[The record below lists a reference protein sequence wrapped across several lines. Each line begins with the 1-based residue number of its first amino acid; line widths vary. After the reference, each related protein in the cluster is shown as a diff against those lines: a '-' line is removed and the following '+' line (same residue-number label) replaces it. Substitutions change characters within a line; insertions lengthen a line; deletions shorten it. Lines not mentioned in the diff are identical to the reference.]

1 MTRAILRRRLRALSH
16 DERGFTIL
24 ETVIAI
30 TVMFASLVALAYT
43 ATIGFKSIAYSR
55 ERVTFDGVADRIM
68 EEIRGQAYTRIQT
81 GLLTSDL
88 TGDPNIINCGGTP
101 IVYRFE
107 SCSTGEKIVS
117 SGGVAATPWINPH
130 SGTVA
135 AASISNNVGY
145 TWSTYITNDDPTKQP
160 YRVTVIVQ
168 WASAAYPNKPNNVV
182 RVQSLFASPA
192 GCISSSTHPFAA
204 PCQPFFYGL
213 AQVPAGKITV
223 TGTVQGLSFSTGYLQ
238 TTGTES
244 NLQNEQVTEGRAT
257 FAESLASITD
267 GLGTRTEGGVVSGA
281 QAADSD
287 PNAPGATYGTTSEVA
302 GTGGTVSSTS
312 GSTSITFTAPP
323 GDTGSADVAV
333 AAGGAN
339 VCPPPTDLAETDA
352 LPCAG
357 GRMQQGGT
365 LSSILSLG
373 SLVPGLG
380 SATLASVAA
389 APSNPDKSFADRE
402 AVSGQDGRIEVTAT
416 RNVGVTGI
424 GAFPS
429 GITAPVGF
437 SYLLRMPAGY
447 SDTVTAQAGT
457 TTTAAPSTG
466 TPTGNISFWNGA
478 GYTSLG
484 PTAAGLNNLTSTAT
498 SAATIA
504 GRAVVVTISV
514 DPGSTAA
521 QAGTH
526 QTNPSGSLRP
536 DVDASVAAFSATV
549 HYVVTV
555 DGITTVDLEIALQFG
570 TVLTRGVYGTPPASG

>member
-1 MTRAILRRRLRALSH
+1 MRRRLRALSH

-30 TVMFASLVALAYT
+30 TVIFASLVALAYT
-43 ATIGFKSIAYSR
+43 ATIGFKSIAYAR

-68 EEIRGQAYTRIQT
+68 EEIRGQAYTKIQT

-101 IVYRFE
+101 VVYRFE
-107 SCSTGEKIVS
+107 TCATGEKIVS
-117 SGGVAATPWINPH
+117 SGGVTATPWIYPH
-130 SGTVA
+130 SGAVVGA
-135 AASISNNVGY
+135 AVSNNVGY
-145 TWSTYITNDDPTKQP
+145 TWSTYITNNDPATQP

-168 WASAAYPNKPNNVV
+168 WASAAYPNKTNNVV

-192 GCISSSTHPFAA
+192 GCVSSSTHPFAA

-213 AQVPAGKITV
+213 AQVPAGRVAV
-223 TGTVQGLSFSTGYLQ
+223 TGTVQGLTFSTGYLQ

-244 NLQNEQVTEGRAT
+244 NLQNEQVTQGRAT

-287 PNAPGATYGTTSEVA
+287 PNAPGATYGSTSEVA

-323 GDTGSADVAV
+323 GDTGIADVAV

-365 LSSILSLG
+365 LSSVLSLG
-373 SLVPGLG
+373 SIVPGLG

-389 APSNPDKSFADRE
+389 APSSPDKSFADRE

-416 RNVGVTGI
+416 RNFGVMGI

-429 GITAPVGF
+429 GITAPAGF
-437 SYLLRMPAGY
+437 TYLLRMPAGY
-447 SDTVTAQAGT
+447 QDTVTAQAGT

-466 TPTGNISFWNGA
+466 TPTGNVSYWNGA

-484 PTAAGLNNLTSTAT
+484 PTAAGLNNLTSVAT
-498 SAATIA
+498 SVATVS

-536 DVDASVAAFSATV
+536 DVDASVSAFSATV

-555 DGITTVDLEIALQFG
+555 DGIPTVDLEIALQLG

>member
-1 MTRAILRRRLRALSH
+1 MTRAMLRRRLRALSR
-16 DERGFTIL
+16 DERGFTLL

-43 ATIGFKSIAYSR
+43 ATIGFKSIAYAR

-68 EEIRGQAYTRIQT
+68 EEIRGQAYTKIQT
-81 GLLTSDL
+81 GLLTSDV
-88 TGDPNIINCGGTP
+88 TGDSNIINCGGTP

-107 SCSTGEKIVS
+107 SCSTGEQIVT
-117 SGGVAATPWINPH
+117 SGGVTATPWIYPH

-135 AASISNNVGY
+135 AAAISNNVAY
-145 TWSTYITNDDPTKQP
+145 TWSTYITNNDATTQP

-168 WASAAYPNKPNNVV
+168 WASAAYPNKTNNLV

-192 GCISSSTHPFAA
+192 GCVSSSTHPFAA

-223 TGTVQGLSFSTGYLQ
+223 TGTVQGLTFNAGYLQ

-244 NLQNEQVTEGRAT
+244 NLQNEQVTQGRAT

-267 GLGTRTEGGVVSGA
+267 ALGTRTEGGIVSGA

-302 GTGGTVSSTS
+302 GTGGTVSSSS

-323 GDTGSADVAV
+323 GDTGRADVAV
-333 AAGGAN
+333 AAGGAS
-339 VCPPPTDLAETDA
+339 VCPPPTDLAETDG
-352 LPCAG
+352 LPCVG

-365 LSSILSLG
+365 LSSILALG
-373 SLVPGLG
+373 SIVPGLG

-389 APSNPDKSFADRE
+389 AASSPAKSFADRE
-402 AVSGQDGRIEVTAT
+402 AVSGQDGRIEVSAT
-416 RNVGVTGI
+416 RNFGVIGL

-429 GITAPVGF
+429 GITAPAGF
-437 SYLLRMPAGY
+437 TYLLRMPTGY
-447 SDTVTAQAGT
+447 QDTVTSQAGT

-466 TPTGNISFWNGA
+466 TPTGNVSVWNGA
-478 GYTSLG
+478 GYTSFG
-484 PTAAGLNNLTSTAT
+484 PTASGLNNLTSTAT

-514 DPGSTAA
+514 DAGSTAA

-526 QTNPSGSLRP
+526 QTNPSGSLRT
-536 DVDASVAAFSATV
+536 DADSSVAAFSATV

-555 DGITTVDLEIALQFG
+555 DGVTAVDLEIALQLG
-570 TVLTRGVYGTPPASG
+570 TILTRGVYGTPPASG

>member
-1 MTRAILRRRLRALSH
+1 MLRRRLRALSH

-43 ATIGFKSIAYSR
+43 ATIGFKSIAYAR

-68 EEIRGQAYTRIQT
+68 EEIRGQAYTKIQT
-81 GLLTSDL
+81 GLLTSDV
-88 TGDPNIINCGGTP
+88 TGDSNIINCGGTP

-107 SCSTGEKIVS
+107 SCSTGEKIVT
-117 SGGVAATPWINPH
+117 SGGVTATPWIYPH

-135 AASISNNVGY
+135 AAAISNNVAY
-145 TWSTYITNDDPTKQP
+145 TWSTYITNDDATTQP

-168 WASAAYPNKPNNVV
+168 WASAAYPNKTNNLV

-192 GCISSSTHPFAA
+192 GCVSSSTHPFAA

-223 TGTVQGLSFSTGYLQ
+223 TGTVQGLTFNTGYLQ

-244 NLQNEQVTEGRAT
+244 NLQNEQVTQGRAT

-267 GLGTRTEGGVVSGA
+267 ALGTRTEGGIVSGA

-287 PNAPGATYGTTSEVA
+287 PNAPGATYGTTSDVA
-302 GTGGTVSSTS
+302 GTGGTVSSSS
-312 GSTSITFTAPP
+312 GSTSISFTAPL
-323 GDTGSADVAV
+323 GDTGRADVAV
-333 AAGGAN
+333 AAGGAS
-339 VCPPPTDLAETDA
+339 VCPPPTDLAETDG
-352 LPCAG
+352 LPCVG

-365 LSSILSLG
+365 LSSILALG

-389 APSNPDKSFADRE
+389 AASSPAKSFADRE
-402 AVSGQDGRIEVTAT
+402 AVSGQDGRIEVSAT
-416 RNVGVTGI
+416 RSFGVIGL

-429 GITAPVGF
+429 GITAPAGF
-437 SYLLRMPAGY
+437 TYLLRMPTGY
-447 SDTVTAQAGT
+447 QDTVTSQAGT

-466 TPTGNISFWNGA
+466 TPTGNVSVWNGA
-478 GYTSLG
+478 GYTPFG
-484 PTAAGLNNLTSTAT
+484 PTASGLNNLTSTAT

-514 DPGSTAA
+514 DAGSTAA

-526 QTNPSGSLRP
+526 QTNPSGSLRT
-536 DVDASVAAFSATV
+536 DVDSSVAAFSATV

-555 DGITTVDLEIALQFG
+555 DGVTAVDLKIALQLG
-570 TVLTRGVYGTPPASG
+570 TILTRGVYGTPPAGG

>member
-1 MTRAILRRRLRALSH
+1 MTRAMLRRRLRALAH

-43 ATIGFKSIAYSR
+43 ATVGFRSIAYAR

-68 EEIRGQAYTRIQT
+68 EEIRGQAYTKIQT

-88 TGDPNIINCGGTP
+88 TGDPNILNCGGVP

-117 SGGVAATPWINPH
+117 SGGVAVTPWINPH

-135 AASISNNVGY
+135 AAAITNNVGY
-145 TWSTYITNDDPTKQP
+145 TWSTYITNNDPATQP
-160 YRVTVIVQ
+160 YRVTVVVQ
-168 WASAAYPNKPNNVV
+168 WASAAYPNKTNNLV
-182 RVQSLFASPA
+182 RVQSLFASPS
-192 GCISSSTHPFAA
+192 GCVNSSTHPFGA

-213 AQVPAGKITV
+213 AQVPAGKITI
-223 TGTVQGLSFSTGYLQ
+223 TGTVQGLTFSTGYLQ

-244 NLQNEQVTEGRAT
+244 NLQNEQVTRSNAT

-267 GLGTRTEGGVVSGA
+267 ALGTRTEGGVVSGA

-287 PNAPGATYGTTSEVA
+287 PNAPGATYGTTSEV
-302 GTGGTVSSTS
+302 GGIGGTVSSAS
-312 GSTSITFTAPP
+312 GSTSISFIAPP
-323 GDTGSADVAV
+323 GDTGRADAAVVASGANICPPPADVA
-333 AAGGAN
+333 
-339 VCPPPTDLAETDA
+339 ETDG

-365 LSSILSLG
+365 LSSTLGLGGIVPSLG
-373 SLVPGLG
+373 T
-380 SATLASVAA
+380 ATLASVAA
-389 APSNPDKSFADRE
+389 AAGNPVKSFVDRE

-416 RNVGVTGI
+416 RNLGVMGI

-429 GITAPVGF
+429 GIAAPATF
-437 SYLLRMPAGY
+437 TYLLRMPAGY
-447 SDTVTAQAGT
+447 QDTVTSQAGT
-457 TTTAAPSTG
+457 TTTAGPSTG
-466 TPTGNISFWNGA
+466 TPTGNVQFWNGA
-478 GYTSLG
+478 GYTSLA

-514 DPGSTAA
+514 NAGSTAA
-521 QAGTH
+521 QPGTH
-526 QTNPSGSLRP
+526 QTNPSGSLRT
-536 DVDASVAAFSATV
+536 DVDSSIAPFSATV

-555 DGITTVDLEIALQFG
+555 DGVTTVDLQIALQLG
-570 TVLTRGVYGTPPASG
+570 TILTRGVYGQPPVAG